1 MQVRHWSWIRCVVLM
16 ATAWSAASTA
26 RGQDAVL
33 DLLVR
38 KGIINQREA
47 NEVREQLDTENAQTI
62 EMYNKT
68 KVAGWIDEMK
78 WASDFRLRGEFFDN
92 ADQGSAAN
100 AQNDRWRFRYRLRL
114 GIETKFKEWATVGVR
129 IASGGEDPV
138 STNQSFTDTFSRKE
152 FRIDLAYLTITPPG
166 WNWISVSGGKIKNPV
181 WQTSLSSPM
190 QYDGDVTPE
199 GLSEQLVFKFGP
211 DQRHKLFAN
220 FGQFVLDEAGVDS
233 NDPYLLEFQAGL
245 EANFGRTPKN
255 PVLKATLAGGYSMT
269 RGLELLAVQT
279 SEQPGATNVSAVA
292 NGFQSTSPNRG
303 NSTSLANIAGARA
316 YLADFRDIT
325 GRGELVWTPTETPF
339 LGTPCAFTLS
349 GEYLQN
355 LAGAYESLAAAES
368 ATAPDQTEGY
378 SGQIAFGGIKKK
390 GEWQV
395 AYQYKYLEAD
405 ATWDALTDSDWG
417 LGGTDRKGH
426 VVKASYNLQDWW
438 QMTATLFLTE
448 KISARGSSAG
458 AHRTRGTAGE
468 DLLRLQLD
476 TVVKF

>member
-1 MQVRHWSWIRCVVLM
+1 MKLKSLLVAAIGLTTIAQVR
-16 ATAWSAASTA
+16 AE
-26 RGQDAVL
+26 DAVL

-47 NEVREQLDTENAQTI
+47 NQVREQLDTENAQTV
-62 EMYNKT
+62 ELYTKT

-78 WASDFRLRGEFFDN
+78 WSSDFRLRGELFDN
-92 ADQGSAAN
+92 SDQGSAAN

-114 GIETKFKEWATVGVR
+114 GIETKFKEYATVGVR
-129 IASGGEDPV
+129 IVSGGEDPV
-138 STNQSFTDTFSRKE
+138 STNQTLSDSFSRKE
-152 FRIDLAYLTITPPG
+152 FRIDLAYLTIQPPG
-166 WNWISVSGGKIKNPV
+166 WDWISVSAGKIKNPV
-181 WQTSLSSPM
+181 WQPAFSSPM

-199 GLSEQLVFKFGP
+199 GIAEKIVFKFGP

-220 FGQFVLDEAGVDS
+220 FGQFLLEEAGADA

-245 EANFGRTPKN
+245 EASFGRTPKN

-269 RGLELLAVQT
+269 HGLGLLGVVT
-279 SEQPGATNVSAVA
+279 SEQPGTTNVTAIA

-303 NSTSLANIAGARA
+303 NSTSLANIAGART
-316 YLADFRDIT
+316 YLADFRELT
-325 GRGELVWTPTETPF
+325 GRGELVWTPREQPF

-349 GEYLQN
+349 GEYIQN
-355 LAGAYESLAAAES
+355 LAGTYETLTGAES

-378 SGQIAFGGIKKK
+378 SGQIAFGAIKKK

-405 ATWDALTDSDWG
+405 ATWDAVTDSDWG

-426 VVKASYNLQDWW
+426 IMKASYNVQDWW
-438 QMTATLFLTE
+438 QLSATLFLTE